1 VDGTAQTLF
10 NPPASRRA
18 MTEPKPRPA
27 PSTRADYRYF
37 QTITTRWQDN
47 DAFGHVNNVVYYSW
61 IDTAVN
67 NFLIQNNILELGSS
81 EIVGV
86 VAETNLRYLREI
98 AYPDPITVGVRVER
112 LGTSSVRYASA
123 VFRADETTA
132 SAEGFFVHV
141 YVQRATMKPTPIP
154 AAQRAAFQ
162 SIM

>member
-1 VDGTAQTLF
+1 MTR
-10 NPPASRRA
+10 PPP
-18 MTEPKPRPA
+18 T
-27 PSTRADYRYF
+27 TRADYRYF

-47 DAFGHVNNVVYYSW
+47 DVFGHVNNVVYYSW

-67 NFLIQNNILELGSS
+67 NFLIQNGILELGAS

-98 AYPDPITVGVRVER
+98 AYPDPVTVGVRVER
-112 LGTSSVRYASA
+112 LGTSSVRYLSA
-123 VFRADETTA
+123 VFRADDDVA

-141 YVQRATMKPTPIP
+141 YVTRATMRPVPIP
-154 AAQRAAFQ
+154 PAQRLAFE

>member
-1 VDGTAQTLF
+1 MSR
-10 NPPASRRA
+10 PPL
-18 MTEPKPRPA
+18 
-27 PSTRADYRYF
+27 STRADYRYF

-47 DAFGHVNNVVYYSW
+47 DVFGHVNNVVYYSW

-67 NFLIQNNILELGSS
+67 NFLIANGILELGGS

-98 AYPDPITVGVRVER
+98 AYPDPITVGIRVEK
-112 LGTSSVRYASA
+112 LGNSSVRYASA
-123 VFRADETTA
+123 VFRADENVA

-141 YVQRATMKPTPIP
+141 YVRRETMTPTPIP
-154 AAQRAAFQ
+154 AIQRAAFQ

>member
-1 VDGTAQTLF
+1 MTR
-10 NPPASRRA
+10 PPP
-18 MTEPKPRPA
+18 T
-27 PSTRADYRYF
+27 TRADYRYF

-47 DAFGHVNNVVYYSW
+47 DVFGHVNNVVYYSR

-67 NFLIQNNILELGSS
+67 NFLIQNGILELGAS

-98 AYPDPITVGVRVER
+98 AYPDPVTVGVRVER
-112 LGTSSVRYASA
+112 LGTSSVRYLSA
-123 VFRADETTA
+123 VFRADDDVA

-141 YVQRATMKPTPIP
+141 YVTRATMRPVPIP
-154 AAQRAAFQ
+154 PAQRLAFE

>member
-1 VDGTAQTLF
+1 
-10 NPPASRRA
+10 
-18 MTEPKPRPA
+18 MPRPE

-67 NFLIQNNILELGSS
+67 MFLIEQGILELGAS

-98 AYPDPITVGVRVER
+98 AYPDPITVGVRVDR
-112 LGTSSVRYASA
+112 LGTSSVRYVSA
-123 VFRADETTA
+123 VFRADDDIA

-141 YVQRATMKPTPIP
+141 YVRRATMRSTPIP
-154 AAQRAAFQ
+154 QAQRAAFE

>member
-1 VDGTAQTLF
+1 MT
-10 NPPASRRA
+10 PP
-18 MTEPKPRPA
+18 TTRPS
-27 PSTRADYRYF
+27 PTTRADYRYF

-67 NFLIQNNILELGSS
+67 MFLIEQGILELGAS

-112 LGTSSVRYASA
+112 LGNSSVRYVSA
-123 VFRADETTA
+123 VFRADEDVA

-141 YVQRATMKPTPIP
+141 YVARATMKPTPIP
-154 AAQRAAFQ
+154 QAQRAAFQ

>member
-1 VDGTAQTLF
+1 MSR
-10 NPPASRRA
+10 PP
-18 MTEPKPRPA
+18 

-47 DAFGHVNNVVYYSW
+47 DVFGHVNNVIYYSW

-67 NFLIQNNILELGSS
+67 NFLIAHQILELGSS
-81 EIVGV
+81 PIVGV

-98 AYPDPITVGVRVER
+98 AYPDPITVGIRVAK
-112 LGTSSVRYASA
+112 LGTSSVRYACA
-123 VFRADETTA
+123 VFRSEEEVA

-141 YVQRATMKPTPIP
+141 YVEREGIRPTPIP
-154 AAQRAAFQ
+154 AAQRVAFQ

>member
-1 VDGTAQTLF
+1 MSR
-10 NPPASRRA
+10 PPPSR
-18 MTEPKPRPA
+18 
-27 PSTRADYRYF
+27 RADYRYF

-47 DAFGHVNNVVYYSW
+47 DMFGHVNNVVYYSW

-67 NFLIQNNILELGSS
+67 MFLIEQGILELGGS

-98 AYPDPITVGVRVER
+98 AYPDPITVGIRVEK
-112 LGTSSVRYASA
+112 LGNSSVRYVSA
-123 VFRADETTA
+123 VFRADEEEA

-141 YVQRATMKPTPIP
+141 YVRRATMTPTPIP
-154 AAQRAAFQ
+154 ATQRAAFE

>member
-1 VDGTAQTLF
+1 
-10 NPPASRRA
+10 
-18 MTEPKPRPA
+18 MTETKRRPA

-47 DAFGHVNNVVYYSW
+47 DVFGHVNNVVYYSW

-67 NFLIQNNILELGSS
+67 NFLIDNGILEMGSS

-86 VAETNLRYLREI
+86 VAETNLRYLSEI
-98 AYPDPITVGVRVER
+98 AYPSPITVGIRVAH

-123 VFRADETTA
+123 VFRNEENIA

-141 YVQRATMKPTPIP
+141 YVRRATMKPTPIP
-154 AAQRAAFQ
+154 AAQRAAFL
-162 SIM
+162 SIT

>member
-1 VDGTAQTLF
+1 
-10 NPPASRRA
+10 
-18 MTEPKPRPA
+18 MTKHP

-37 QTITTRWQDN
+37 QTITTRWADN

-67 NFLIQNNILELGSS
+67 NFLIENRILELGSS
-81 EIVGV
+81 DIVGV
-86 VAETNLRYLREI
+86 TAETGLRYLREI
-98 AYPDPITVGVRVER
+98 AYPDPITVGVRVTR

-123 VFRADETTA
+123 VFRADEDVA

-141 YVQRATMKPTPIP
+141 YVKRATMTPTPIP
-154 AAQRAAFQ
+154 EAQRTAFK